1 MNLSTLLGVLAGFVM
16 LSWAVLSQTGLYKVF
31 VNPPGMAIVL
41 GGVICSILVAYP
53 IQEVLR
59 VFRVLFVLMRKKAP
73 DFPGVV
79 RLIARLSGISR
90 KEGFLALERELA
102 GIEDKFLVDGL
113 QMVISG
119 YSEEE
124 IREIMQSRIE
134 NRRIR
139 ELAEA
144 HIFHTM
150 ARFAPAFGMV
160 GTLVGLIGMLVNMG
174 KGNLADMGQN
184 MAVALVT
191 TFYGLILANLV
202 FRPIAVQIERRM
214 EESLRLMTMVMEG
227 VLMIHQKWHPYKVE
241 DYLNSFLPPG
251 RREVAVRRYQEREEL
266 K

>member
-1 MNLSTLLGVLAGFVM
+1 M

-31 VNPPGMAIVL
+31 INPPGLAIVL
-41 GGVICSILVAYP
+41 GGVICSVLVAYP
-53 IQEVLR
+53 VQEVLR
-59 VFRVLFVLMRKKAP
+59 VFRVLFVLLRKKDP
-73 DFPGVV
+73 DFSGMVQLV
-79 RLIARLSGISR
+79 ARFSGLAR
-90 KEGFLALERELA
+90 KEGLLALERELP

-113 QMVISG
+113 QMVIAG

-124 IREIMQSRIE
+124 IREIMRSRIE
-134 NRRIR
+134 NCRIR

-191 TFYGLILANLV
+191 TFYGLISANLV

-214 EESLRLMTMVMEG
+214 EESVRLMTMIMEG
-227 VLMIHQKWHPYKVE
+227 VLMIHGQWHPYKVE

-251 RREVAVRRYQEREEL
+251 RRQVAVRRYQEQVKGE
-266 K
+266 

>member
-41 GGVICSILVAYP
+41 GGVICSILVAYRRCCGSSGSYSCLCARK
-53 IQEVLR
+53 LR
-59 VFRVLFVLMRKKAP
+59 ISPEWCGLLP
-73 DFPGVV
+73 DFREFPV
-79 RLIARLSGISR
+79 RR
-90 KEGFLALERELA
+90 KEDNA
-102 GIEDKFLVDGL
+102 KP
-113 QMVISG
+113 
-119 YSEEE
+119 
-124 IREIMQSRIE
+124 IE

-191 TFYGLILANLV
+191 TFYGLILTNLV